1 MTQKLADR
9 VRSIR
14 AMKRWRVGD
23 AACYL
28 AGDYWLLTPQDC
40 EGFHRPPSVIDEF
53 ESDDDGDDDGD
64 DYAPGMPSAYEEK
77 VGICLAA
84 LLKAIPESF
93 QEESR
98 WTVPAHTAAIGGE
111 VVDRVV
117 GESPLDLRFKPESFR
132 RHWLADPYTE
142 ELVTASPLFNDEQLE
157 ALEEESE
164 KREKLRERNV
174 LDGIRNMGG
183 KPRRRAK
190 DIPAPQPDPLEQ
202 STPPEAN
209 ATPENESR
217 DDAPAFEAPLAE
229 AAPAPSPEQSAPA
242 AETAVPAPEEH
253 KTQSG
258 QRLPPVQGPAPR
270 AEERDPLEED
280 DREIVPGTGATVRT
294 IQALFDPSHPLY
306 SRELDVA
313 MRLRLSFEKEPAPSR
328 TKSLRRECQDRL
340 STKGLGLSDGLSEKA
355 CERII
360 TVVNWNK
367 TGGAPKT

>member
-1 MTQKLADR
+1 MTQRLADL
-9 VRSIR
+9 VRNIR

-53 ESDDDGDDDGD
+53 ECDYDGVDYDDGPDK
-64 DYAPGMPSAYEEK
+64 PTAYEDR
-77 VGICLAA
+77 VGTCLAA
-84 LLKAIPESF
+84 LLKAIPESLK
-93 QEESR
+93 EESR
-98 WTVPAHTAAIGGE
+98 WSVPEHTAAIGGE
-111 VVDRVV
+111 VVDRFA

-132 RHWLADPYTE
+132 RHWLADPF
-142 ELVTASPLFNDEQLE
+142 TAKFVKTSPLFNDEQLE

-190 DIPAPQPDPLEQ
+190 HIPAPQPDPL
-202 STPPEAN
+202 
-209 ATPENESR
+209 
-217 DDAPAFEAPLAE
+217 
-229 AAPAPSPEQSAPA
+229 EQSAPA

-253 KTQSG
+253 KKQSG
-258 QRLPPVQGPAPR
+258 QRLHPVQGPAPR

-294 IQALFDPSHPLY
+294 IQALFDPSHPRY
-306 SRELDVA
+306 SREFDVA

-340 STKGLGLSDGLSEKA
+340 STKGWGLSDGLSEKA

>member
-1 MTQKLADR
+1 MTKKLADR

-111 VVDRVV
+111 VIDRVV

-157 ALEEESE
+157 ALEEEDE
-164 KREKLRERNV
+164 KRESLRERNV
-174 LDGIRNMGG
+174 RDGIRNMGG

-190 DIPAPQPDPLEQ
+190 NIPAPQPDPPEQ
-202 STPPEAN
+202 SAPPEEHA
-209 ATPENESR
+209 APKDESR

-229 AAPAPSPEQSAPA
+229 AAPAPS
-242 AETAVPAPEEH
+242 
-253 KTQSG
+253 
-258 QRLPPVQGPAPR
+258 

-313 MRLRLSFEKEPAPSR
+313 MRLRLSFEKEPAPSKTR
-328 TKSLRRECQDRL
+328 TPKGACEDRL
-340 STKGLGLSDGLSEKA
+340 SAKKWGLLGGGLSEKA
-355 CERII
+355 RERIV